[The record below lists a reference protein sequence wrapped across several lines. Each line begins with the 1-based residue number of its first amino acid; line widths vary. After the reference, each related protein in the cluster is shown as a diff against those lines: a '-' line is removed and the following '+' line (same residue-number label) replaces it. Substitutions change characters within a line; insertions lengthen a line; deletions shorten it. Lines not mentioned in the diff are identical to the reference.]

1 MLLLKNAALVV
12 KMFRCLFDAHFR
24 PYSAWNQDI
33 EDPNLWDVWLNP
45 MFADQSFIDI
55 FNPDGKLVEERFG
68 FKQEVNCWETHMT
81 VKYLVIFVVALPL
94 MTGFGVM
101 PGILLV
107 CC

>member
-55 FNPDGKLVEERFG
+55 FNPDGKLVEERLHFEKEIN
-68 FKQEVNCWETHMT
+68 FWEMCIA
-81 VKYLVIFVVALPL
+81 VKYLVIYMVALPL
-94 MTGFGVM
+94 IIGFAIM
-101 PGILLV
+101 PGILLA
-107 CC
+107 CS